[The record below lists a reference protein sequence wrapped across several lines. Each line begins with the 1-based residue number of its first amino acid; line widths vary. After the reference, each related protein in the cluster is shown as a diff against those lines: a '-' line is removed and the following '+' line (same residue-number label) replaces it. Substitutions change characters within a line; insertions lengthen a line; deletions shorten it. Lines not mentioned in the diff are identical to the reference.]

1 MLYNDG
7 VNTNNS
13 MIKTAIDY
21 WYQNNMTDFTDYLED
36 TVWCNDRSISNLGGW
51 NPNGGNT
58 TEYIYFKSA
67 NDMVNLTCK
76 NKNDRFTVG
85 KANGNGDLTYPV
97 GLIDITEINLAYDS
111 SYNPSSPYSSNSLYW
126 SFSPNLFSV
135 NYAHGFHVTA
145 DGGLNYYRIISEYG
159 VRPSVSLKAGT
170 EYLSGDGSIQHPYVI
185 ETPNP
190 NLYERVKLDSYNP
203 TKYVKKYTGDTST
216 FIGDKDVYYYYG
228 QASNNNVLFA
238 NYCWKIIRTTD
249 TGGVKLLYNGIPTN
263 GVCNNMGEAS
273 ALNASQTGTG
283 SAVVAINNNDN
294 SLADFGYMYNKR
306 YEYQTR
312 TMSTTEIIRYGHSFT
327 WNGTNYVLKDTK
339 DIVNFANNYATLS
352 NYHYTCFN
360 AQGTCS
366 ELNYIYFSKENQA
379 YYIKLNSGES
389 VQDALDEMLYGDK
402 VNKIDSNIK
411 KAVDYFYENFL
422 LSYTSYLEDTIYC
435 NNRSSDSIGGWNP
448 NGGNIDNS
456 VNNVMRFRS
465 FTTSRNLA
473 CQNKNDRFTTSTDTG
488 NGKLKYPIGLVE
500 AAELQLAYFNDVNSL
515 NCGSIFWTMTPNSF
529 WPSNIALPYF
539 LNGKGL
545 TTYSSYSS
553 TKQKFYVRP
562 SISLKSNTIFVAGD
576 GSCETPYLISTN

>member
-238 NYCWKIIRTTD
+238 NYCWKIIRTTS
-249 TGGVKLLYNGIPTN
+249 TGGVKLLYNGVPDASRA
-263 GVCNNMGEAS
+263 CNN
-273 ALNASQTGTG
+273 T
-283 SAVVAINNNDN
+283 NDDATLTKEQMN
-294 SLADFGYMYNKR
+294 TSLEEIRFNSDIFSLADIGYMYNTR
-306 YEYQTR
+306 YERQSRNLSSYMNFTYGRGFSWDGNKYTLTNAMVVPYQ
-312 TMSTTEIIRYGHSFT
+312 EIQKIAG
-327 WNGTNYVLKDTK
+327 L
-339 DIVNFANNYATLS
+339 
-352 NYHYTCFN
+352 HYTCLGN
-360 AQGTCS
+360 NTCD
-366 ELNYIYFSKENQA
+366 EIKYIYYFNFRINSNSTTGTPQITSA
-379 YYIKLNSGES
+379 SLDYI
-389 VQDALDEMLYGDK
+389 
-402 VNKIDSNIK
+402 
-411 KAVDYFYENFL
+411 
-422 LSYTSYLEDTIYC
+422 TI
-435 NNRSSDSIGGWNP
+435 
-448 NGGNIDNS
+448 
-456 VNNVMRFRS
+456 
-465 FTTSRNLA
+465 A
-473 CQNKNDRFTTSTDTG
+473 
-488 NGKLKYPIGLVE
+488 NGKSVE
-500 AAELQLAYFNDVNSL
+500 DAIN
-515 NCGSIFWTMTPNSF
+515 
-529 WPSNIALPYF
+529 
-539 LNGKGL
+539 
-545 TTYSSYSS
+545 
-553 TKQKFYVRP
+553 
-562 SISLKSNTIFVAGD
+562 
-576 GSCETPYLISTN
+576 